1 MHKGR
6 ITFAAAIAAVALGLS
21 ACGSEEE
28 GTPAAGENTTAAS
41 SAEETEAPESS
52 EADVPADSEGS
63 PSAEDVTAPGTELK
77 TGEAAVLPFTYGT
90 DKSGTI
96 GLTVTGIEQGE
107 SADLAEFGDRA
118 KGLVPYYIKVSVE
131 NLEGTDLSYS
141 TVRLRAVTGDGRST
155 GVVISGDIEGKCES
169 ESAPR
174 EFTTTGA
181 TYETCVLQAAQEGVD
196 VVGAEFNDG
205 DGYEDEAVTWVK

>member
-28 GTPAAGENTTAAS
+28 GTPAAGEPTTAAS
-41 SAEETEAPESS
+41 SAEAEAPESS
-52 EADVPADSEGS
+52 EADVPADSEDS

-77 TGEAAVLPFTYGT
+77 TGETAVLPFTYGT

-96 GLTVTGIEQGE
+96 GVTVTDIEQGD

-118 KGLVPYYIKVSVE
+118 KGLVPYYVKISVE
-131 NLEGTDLSYS
+131 NLEGTDLAYS
-141 TVRLRAVTGDGRST
+141 SVSLRAVTGDGRGT
-155 GVVISGDIEGKCES
+155 GVVISGDVEGKCES
-169 ESAPR
+169 DSAPR
-174 EFTTTGA
+174 EFTSAGA

-196 VVGAEFNDG
+196 VVGAEFDDG
-205 DGYEDEAVTWVK
+205 DAYQDEPVTWVK